1 MRMVA
6 TTKDWFAERGRHQ
19 IYAGDRPV
27 PMPAALK
34 RRLPLVAASGPTE
47 GVGAA
52 CGTGCGCH

>member
-19 IYAGDRPV
+19 IYAGDRPI

-34 RRLPLVAASGPTE
+34 RRLPVVAAEAGE
-47 GVGAA
+47 GAA
-52 CGTGCGCH
+52 CGAGCGCH